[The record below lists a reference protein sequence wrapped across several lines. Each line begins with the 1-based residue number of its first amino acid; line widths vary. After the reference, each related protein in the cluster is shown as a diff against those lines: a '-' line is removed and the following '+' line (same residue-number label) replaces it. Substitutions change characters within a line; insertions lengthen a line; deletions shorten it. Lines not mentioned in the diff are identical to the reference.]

1 MSELI
6 TLVTSSASGAKW
18 QAISALRRRV
28 FVEEQNVPEQE
39 EWDAADASATH
50 VAAIFHTGEKY
61 QLVGCARL
69 LADGQIGRM
78 AVLKKWRGR
87 GVGAALLQFTI
98 GLARRM
104 QLEKVS
110 LHAQTH
116 AIGFYQRYGF
126 TVDGEEFIDA
136 GIPHRKMHRAVRQ

>member
-6 TLVTSSASGAKW
+6 TLVTSNATGAKW

-28 FVEEQNVPEQE
+28 FVEEQNVPESE
-39 EWDAADASATH
+39 EWDAADATATH
-50 VAAIFHTGEKY
+50 VAAIYHTGEKY

-87 GVGAALLQFTI
+87 GVGAALLQFTVGI
-98 GLARRM
+98 ARRM
-104 QLEKVS
+104 KLETVS
-110 LHAQTH
+110 LNAQTH
-116 AIGFYQRYGF
+116 AISFYQRHGF
-126 TVDGEEFIDA
+126 AVDGEEFIDA
-136 GIPHRKMHRAVRQ
+136 GIPHRKMHRTVRR

>member
-6 TLVTSSASGAKW
+6 TLVTSTANGAKW

-28 FVEEQNVPEQE
+28 FIEEQNVPEHE
-39 EWDAADASATH
+39 EWDPADATATH
-50 VAAIFHTGEKY
+50 IAAIFHNGEKY
-61 QLVGCARL
+61 QLVGCARIL
-69 LADGQIGRM
+69 GDGQIGRM

-87 GVGAALLQFTI
+87 GVGAALLQYTI
-98 GLARRM
+98 GIARRM

-110 LHAQTH
+110 LNAQTH

-126 TVDGEEFIDA
+126 VVDGEEFMDA
-136 GIPHRKMHRAVRQ
+136 GIPHRKMHRVVR